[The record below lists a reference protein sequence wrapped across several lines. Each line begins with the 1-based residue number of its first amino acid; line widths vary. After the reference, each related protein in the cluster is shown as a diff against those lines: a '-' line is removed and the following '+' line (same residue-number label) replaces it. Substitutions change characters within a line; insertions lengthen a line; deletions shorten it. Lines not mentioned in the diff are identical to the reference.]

1 VRIKVRRKD
10 KCWSVRLVYD
20 SMELSEVMTARLGVT
35 GVLQWRQ
42 SGIGSGAQEREG
54 CACGS
59 RELKKERAACAQ
71 PVVGADFYG
80 LGVAEAVVGWRQW
93 NKAGRGGDWR
103 RTGGNDV

>member
-1 VRIKVRRKD
+1 
-10 KCWSVRLVYD
+10 VRLVYD
-20 SMELSEVMTARLGVT
+20 SRELSEVTTARLGVT
-35 GVLQWRQ
+35 GVLQWRR
-42 SGIGSGAQEREG
+42 SGIGGGAQEREG

-59 RELKKERAACAQ
+59 RELKKERVACAQ

-103 RTGGNDV
+103 RTGGNNV